1 MLLALSSCEH
11 GALAPRAP
19 FLSAG
24 SGGGEKKVEEAA
36 PAAEK
41 ARAPFRRILQR
52 TVHTPERHTSAG
64 AREAGMEFSQV
75 VFNTSGPI
83 DRGAAAELLFK
94 RGFFNKGYGAETPL
108 TVLQIDHGKELS
120 REGLLEHAK
129 LLIDCGFALRHVPDE
144 DHPGQYVIAVSKLS
158 GAEIYPSGAPAS
170 WNCVK
175 PRSSQ
180 ANVKFRESDPDGP
193 TKAATFDPEYF
204 GDVLLKEQCR
214 FGKRLAAAV
223 ILAQNGG
230 HIALGEPI
238 DGNHNGEIR
247 LADGGALSRYC
258 TLRRPSIGARQPKK
272 PSRCKTDRPAALAC
286 SH

>member
-1 MLLALSSCEH
+1 MEF
-11 GALAPRAP
+11 PQ
-19 FLSAG
+19 
-24 SGGGEKKVEEAA
+24 VE
-36 PAAEK
+36 PN
-41 ARAPFRRILQR
+41 
-52 TVHTPERHTSAG
+52 TSDPIDLG
-64 AREAGMEFSQV
+64 EAG
-75 VFNTSGPI
+75 
-83 DRGAAAELLFK
+83 RLLCE
-94 RGFFNKGYGAETPL
+94 RGFFNEGYGADTPL

-170 WNCVK
+170 WNCQK

-193 TKAATFDPEYF
+193 TKAQTFDPQYF
-204 GDVLLKEQCR
+204 GDVLLKETCR
-214 FGKRLAAAV
+214 WRKTLAAAV

-238 DGNHNGEIR
+238 DGTHNGEMR
-247 LADGGALSRYC
+247 LADGDALSRYC
-258 TLRRPSIGARQPKK
+258 TLRRPSIDAR
-272 PSRCKTDRPAALAC
+272 
-286 SH
+286 

>member
-1 MLLALSSCEH
+1 
-11 GALAPRAP
+11 
-19 FLSAG
+19 
-24 SGGGEKKVEEAA
+24 
-36 PAAEK
+36 
-41 ARAPFRRILQR
+41 
-52 TVHTPERHTSAG
+52 
-64 AREAGMEFSQV
+64 MEFPQV
-75 VFNTSGPI
+75 EPNTSDAI
-83 DRGAAAELLFK
+83 DLGEARRLLCE

-120 REGLLEHAK
+120 REGLLELAK

-170 WNCVK
+170 WNCQK

-180 ANVKFRESDPDGP
+180 ANVKFRASDPDGP
-193 TKAATFDPEYF
+193 TKAQTFDPQYF
-204 GDVLLKEQCR
+204 GFFLLKEQCR

-238 DGNHNGEIR
+238 DGNHNGEKR
-247 LADGGALSRYC
+247 LADGDALSRYC
-258 TLRRPSIGARQPKK
+258 TLRRPSIGAR
-272 PSRCKTDRPAALAC
+272 
-286 SH
+286 